1 MEKNVGG
8 DCLRL
13 YIRAKNWTCGEIC
26 NFDVEALEGANIRVD
41 WGDGHVSSRTS
52 FGKSIRFEHS
62 YSEHSRKVRER
73 FTVRIES
80 EHDGDITGFRNGS
93 IDMDTERIDLSGAGG
108 LQRLYA
114 RFMANID
121 VTPCK
126 HLKWLDISAGEFE
139 QIDLSQNTELEK
151 LECRSSKLT
160 RLNLSKC
167 DRLERLSV
175 PLCHNLRRIAISNN
189 SALRHVELNSDT
201 PIDAK
206 SMSFIRRAVERNG
219 GEIIDIT
226 F

>member
-1 MEKNVGG
+1 MEKSNNRITL
-8 DCLRL
+8 DM
-13 YIRAKNWTCGEIC
+13 RALDWMCGNEC
-26 NFDVEALEGANIRVD
+26 FFWLDAKEGASIRVD
-41 WGDGHVSSRTS
+41 WGDGHVTSRAS
-52 FGKSIRFEHS
+52 FGKSIEFEHS
-62 YSEHSRKVRER
+62 YSEHSRKVGER

-80 EHDGDITGFRNGS
+80 EHDGDITGFSNGS

-114 RFMANID
+114 GFMANID

-139 QIDLSQNTELEK
+139 QIDLIQNTELEE

-167 DRLERLSV
+167 ERLERLSV